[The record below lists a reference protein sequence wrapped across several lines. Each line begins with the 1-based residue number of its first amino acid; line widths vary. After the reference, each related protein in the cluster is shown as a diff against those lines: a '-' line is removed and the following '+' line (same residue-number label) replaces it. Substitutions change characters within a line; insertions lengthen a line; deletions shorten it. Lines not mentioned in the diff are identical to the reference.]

1 MHLED
6 IINDNNRLFME
17 DRISEEYKT
26 DYFYHTVADMY
37 AVALPINTDEVI
49 GLVKYAVQKDIPI
62 VVRGAGTGVT
72 GAQVPFVGGELVID
86 MKLMNRILDLDEETM
101 TLTVEPGVLLQDIQ
115 EFVEQRG
122 YFYPPDPGSK
132 HSTIGG
138 NVATNAGG
146 MRAVKYGTTRDYV
159 RELEVVLPDG
169 NLVTLGS
176 LNIKNSSG
184 YDLKN
189 LFIGSEGTLGITTKI
204 KLKLLSLPK
213 YKQSILLAFDSLQEA
228 SNAVITILKN
238 GIEPTALELFEKG
251 TIEYS
256 ERYLNMKLQSQLGK
270 AYILMTID
278 GNDKDVLNHQIITVN
293 HLLSNKSR
301 EIIVLGNDEEEKKAW
316 KLRDNILVALMQF
329 TQYEMLDEVVPINK
343 IAELINYTK
352 ELQDKHGIEVINF
365 GHAGDGNIHTVL
377 MKGNLS
383 EDDWQMKRK
392 AYLDD
397 LYQKVGE
404 LGGLPSAEHGIGLL
418 KKPYLEKM
426 KNPVELNLMKTIKNA
441 IDPQNRLNPGKI
453 F

>member
-1 MHLED
+1 M
-6 IINDNNRLFME
+6 
-17 DRISEEYKT
+17 
-26 DYFYHTVADMY
+26 
-37 AVALPINTDEVI
+37 
-49 GLVKYAVQKDIPI
+49 
-62 VVRGAGTGVT
+62 
-72 GAQVPFVGGELVID
+72 
-86 MKLMNRILDLDEETM
+86 
-101 TLTVEPGVLLQDIQ
+101 
-115 EFVEQRG
+115 
-122 YFYPPDPGSK
+122 
-132 HSTIGG
+132 
-138 NVATNAGG
+138 
-146 MRAVKYGTTRDYV
+146 
-159 RELEVVLPDG
+159 
-169 NLVTLGS
+169 
-176 LNIKNSSG
+176 
-184 YDLKN
+184 
-189 LFIGSEGTLGITTKI
+189 
-204 KLKLLSLPK
+204 
-213 YKQSILLAFDSLQEA
+213 
-228 SNAVITILKN
+228 
-238 GIEPTALELFEKG
+238 ELFEKG

-256 ERYLNMKLQSQLGK
+256 QRYLNMKLQSQLGK

>member
-1 MHLED
+1 MHLKD

-17 DRISEEYKT
+17 DRIPEEYKT
-26 DYFYHTVADMY
+26 DYFYHTVADMH

-49 GLVKYAVQKDIPI
+49 GLVKYSVQKDIPI

-115 EFVEQRG
+115 ELVEQRG

-377 MKGNLS
+377 MKGDLS

>member
-26 DYFYHTVADMY
+26 DYFYHTVADMH

-159 RELEVVLPDG
+159 R
-169 NLVTLGS
+169 S
-176 LNIKNSSG
+176 L
-184 YDLKN
+184 
-189 LFIGSEGTLGITTKI
+189 
-204 KLKLLSLPK
+204 
-213 YKQSILLAFDSLQEA
+213 
-228 SNAVITILKN
+228 
-238 GIEPTALELFEKG
+238 
-251 TIEYS
+251 
-256 ERYLNMKLQSQLGK
+256 
-270 AYILMTID
+270 
-278 GNDKDVLNHQIITVN
+278 
-293 HLLSNKSR
+293 KSFYR
-301 EIIVLGNDEEEKKAW
+301 TEI
-316 KLRDNILVALMQF
+316 
-329 TQYEMLDEVVPINK
+329 
-343 IAELINYTK
+343 
-352 ELQDKHGIEVINF
+352 
-365 GHAGDGNIHTVL
+365 
-377 MKGNLS
+377 
-383 EDDWQMKRK
+383 
-392 AYLDD
+392 
-397 LYQKVGE
+397 
-404 LGGLPSAEHGIGLL
+404 
-418 KKPYLEKM
+418 
-426 KNPVELNLMKTIKNA
+426 
-441 IDPQNRLNPGKI
+441 
-453 F
+453 